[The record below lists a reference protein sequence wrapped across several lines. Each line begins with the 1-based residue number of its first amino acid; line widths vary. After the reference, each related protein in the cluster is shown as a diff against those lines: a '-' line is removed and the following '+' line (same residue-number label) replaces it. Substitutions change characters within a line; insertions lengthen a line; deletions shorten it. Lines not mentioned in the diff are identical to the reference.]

1 MKIKFAVFPMIAL
14 LFLAGCNK
22 QETKRVTRET
32 SAMAIKFNELVKAGK
47 TTREQEKAYID
58 AVALVMYQ
66 VDRAVRGT
74 KDADRTKQNA
84 EIEAKTGINPEGPI
98 ELNMDSENEQK
109 LLAIQAIVE
118 KAAWEAHQPQ
128 EVLVEKMLKEVG
140 QLATWLKDQ
149 SKK

>member
-1 MKIKFAVFPMIAL
+1 MKTKFVVFSMMAL
-14 LFLAGCNK
+14 LFLAGCSK

-66 VDRAVRGT
+66 VDRSIRGT
-74 KDADRTKQNA
+74 QEADRTKQNA

-98 ELNMDSENEQK
+98 DLNMDDKEEQK
-109 LLAIQAIVE
+109 LLI
-118 KAAWEAHQPQ
+118 
-128 EVLVEKMLKEVG
+128 
-140 QLATWLKDQ
+140 
-149 SKK
+149 